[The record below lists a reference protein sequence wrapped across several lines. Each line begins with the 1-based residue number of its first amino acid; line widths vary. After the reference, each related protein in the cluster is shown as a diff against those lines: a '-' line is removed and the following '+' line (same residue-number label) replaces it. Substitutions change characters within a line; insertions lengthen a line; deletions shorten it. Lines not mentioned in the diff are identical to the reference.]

1 MKLYFLLLFFA
12 MFYFISSQNYVFAQ
26 NNKDINV
33 KIINADDLS
42 VIIINSDRPL
52 LINVWAT
59 WCTPCREEFPDLV
72 KLSKT
77 YKDKVRVL
85 GISVDDSEVLD
96 SKVIPFIKSQKADF
110 EIYLLKVVEPEDF
123 INLLNKK
130 WSGAIPATFIYDK
143 DGNQKEMLIGE
154 QSYESFEE
162 AIKKVIE

>member
-1 MKLYFLLLFFA
+1 MKLYFFLLLFA
-12 MFYFISSQNYVFAQ
+12 LFYFISSQNYVFAQ
-26 NNKDINV
+26 NNKDITV
-33 KIINADDLS
+33 KIINTDDLS
-42 VIIINSDRPL
+42 AIINNSDLPL

-72 KLSKT
+72 KIGRS
-77 YKDKVRVL
+77 YGDKVRVV
-85 GISVDDSEVLD
+85 GISVDDSDVLN
-96 SKVIPFIKSQKADF
+96 SKVIPFIKNQKADF
-110 EIYLLKVVEPEDF
+110 EIYLLKVVESEDF

-143 DGNQKEMLIGE
+143 DGNQKEMLIGK